1 MTVRRLS
8 GLSPRL
14 ARGPVALSAV
24 AVAVTALSLA
34 GGPAVAVAALSL
46 AGGPAGAATPAHGTA
61 TPAHGVATPAHGA
74 AAPAC
79 QTGGLVVWIDT
90 QGNGTAGT
98 VFFTLNFTNLSGH
111 PCLLRGFPGVSA
123 VDLHGATLGRAARR
137 ESGQT
142 VKTVTLTNGHTAHA
156 VLGIV
161 DIGALPPTTCPPT
174 MAAGLRVF
182 PPNQTASKVVPF
194 PLQACGRSGG
204 PAFLR
209 IRPVTM

>member
-8 GLSPRL
+8 GLSERL
-14 ARGPVALSAV
+14 TRGLVALSAV
-24 AVAVTALSLA
+24 AA
-34 GGPAVAVAALSL
+34 AVAALSL
-46 AGGPAGAATPAHGTA
+46 AGGPAGAAI
-61 TPAHGVATPAHGA
+61 PAHGA
-74 AAPAC
+74 ATPAC

-98 VFFTLNFTNLSGH
+98 TFFTLNFTNLSGH

-123 VDLHGATLGRAARR
+123 VNLHGATLGRAASRD
-137 ESGQT
+137 SGQK

-174 MAAGLRVF
+174 TAAGLRVF

-209 IRPVTM
+209 IRPVTR